1 MGDLAGRIKQFF
13 LVLHCI
19 ADWFLIVV
27 GLVLIIWA
35 LVSVDVTFAR
45 YLLIIIGVLFVGSG
59 CWFRYLG
66 TRGKGAKKKG

>member
-1 MGDLAGRIKQFF
+1 MGSFASRIKQLS

-19 ADWFLIVV
+19 ADWFFIVA

-45 YLLIIIGVLFVGSG
+45 YLLIIIGVLLAGSG
-59 CWFRYLG
+59 CWFRYLSA
-66 TRGKGAKKKG
+66 RGKGVKKKG